1 MLGAGTTVQCTR
13 WTQTSCCAL
22 LMWHTTRDR
31 CGVKLP
37 APEDAARVRLR
48 SNPHDPNHIF
58 VMVDSGGLHVVD
70 LVSHTVSLL
79 STPPVPFDMPRDV
92 ALVGVDKD
100 TFVVVAALAEG
111 VWHAF
116 DSRTKQ
122 WAKLVGWKPSKGE
135 FNHNYLVFAPSL
147 RSFYFHIHN
156 TDMWEAVSLVS
167 S

>member
-1 MLGAGTTVQCTR
+1 ML
-13 WTQTSCCAL
+13 
-22 LMWHTTRDR
+22 
-31 CGVKLP
+31 K
-37 APEDAARVRLR
+37 
-48 SNPHDPNHIF
+48 
-58 VMVDSGGLHVVD
+58 
-70 LVSHTVSLL
+70 
-79 STPPVPFDMPRDV
+79 
-92 ALVGVDKD
+92 
-100 TFVVVAALAEG
+100 

-156 TDMWEAVSLVS
+156 TDTWEAVSLLS

>member
-1 MLGAGTTVQCTR
+1 MAHNTR
-13 WTQTSCCAL
+13 S
-22 LMWHTTRDR
+22 R

-37 APEDAARVRLR
+37 APHDDVCVRLLG
-48 SNPHDPNHIF
+48 NPHDPNHIF
-58 VMVDSGGLHVVD
+58 VMVMSGGLHVVD

-79 STPPVPFDMPRDV
+79 STPPVPFDMPHDD
-92 ALVGVDKD
+92 ALVGADKN
-100 TFVVVAALAEG
+100 TFVVVAALSEG

-122 WAKLVGWKPSKGE
+122 WAKLDRWKPSKGE
-135 FNHNYLVFAPSL
+135 YTHNYLVFAPSL

-156 TDMWEAVSLVS
+156 TDTWEAVPLVS